1 METFSD
7 LGAQEEERNPPVNG
21 IGVEEAG
28 ADAPRTEIMFGGESP
43 GDKRHLPPR
52 IALNQTT

>member
-1 METFSD
+1 M
-7 LGAQEEERNPPVNG
+7 NG

-28 ADAPRTEIMFGGESP
+28 ADAPWTEIMFGGESP
-43 GDKRHLPPR
+43 GDERHLPPR